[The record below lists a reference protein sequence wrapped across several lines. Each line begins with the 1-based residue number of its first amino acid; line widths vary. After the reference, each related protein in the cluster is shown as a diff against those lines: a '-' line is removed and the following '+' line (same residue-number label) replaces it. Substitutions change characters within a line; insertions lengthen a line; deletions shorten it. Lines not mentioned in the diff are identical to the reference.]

1 MREEIKV
8 LIIELSRQ
16 TGASV
21 RSIRYYET
29 KKLLS
34 SKRLDNG
41 YRDYDDNA
49 IDRVK
54 IIQFYLNLG
63 LNTDEIIQIID
74 CPTSI
79 QDDRPLCKLAYE
91 LYKVKLDEVNSK
103 IEILNS
109 VRLRLLEKIKEFEK
123 ANL

>member
-1 MREEIKV
+1 M